1 MPRKKTKSAGATPP
15 SKARRWRDPDD
26 APEIT
31 DAMLDRATIVKGDQ
45 RGRAAL
51 GDSGQ
56 NIKSDLS
63 RVDRHQIA
71 AHEYHDAPEI
81 GDDFFDRAEI
91 RKGGKLIRRGRP
103 PLSGK
108 AK

>member
-1 MPRKKTKSAGATPP
+1 VIQR
-15 SKARRWRDPDD
+15 AR
-26 APEIT
+26 
-31 DAMLDRATIVKGDQ
+31 
-45 RGRAAL
+45 
-51 GDSGQ
+51 GDSRQ

-63 RVDRHQIA
+63 RVDRHRIA

>member
-15 SKARRWRDPDD
+15 SRARGWRDPDD

-31 DAMLDRATIVKGDQ
+31 DVMLDRATIVKGDKVIQ
-45 RGRAAL
+45 RAR
-51 GDSGQ
+51 GDSRQ

-63 RVDRHQIA
+63 RVDRHRIA